1 MRMLQ
6 EGGSSIQ
13 ETRAVLEMRGE
24 DGQGAGCPQID
35 EAGAT
40 GEASSISHAESETEV
55 ADEVPE
61 EVHS

>member
-1 MRMLQ
+1 
-6 EGGSSIQ
+6 
-13 ETRAVLEMRGE
+13 MRGE
-24 DGQGAGCPQID
+24 DGQGTGCPKID

-40 GEASSISHAESETEV
+40 GEAPSISHAESETEV

>member
-1 MRMLQ
+1 
-6 EGGSSIQ
+6 
-13 ETRAVLEMRGE
+13 MRGE
-24 DGQGAGCPQID
+24 DGQGTGCPKTD

-40 GEASSISHAESETEV
+40 GEASSIGHAELETEV